1 MGKKTKS
8 VSIVTVT
15 QHKRIE
21 CLMILKDLIK
31 EQTYKK
37 IIEWVIVEGSATKEE
52 AEKNKKNIIAM
63 QDDIE
68 IKIVYVPYEEGKN
81 QIGYLRNLGNR
92 NCKGDI
98 VVCMDDDDYYFPM
111 RVEHAVTELCATN
124 KKIAGCSDI
133 ILYDYIV
140 EKLYKFKPFA
150 PNHSTNACFA
160 YKRDYAGKY
169 DDSKVCAEEPSF
181 TNNFATPMVQ
191 LDSYRVMVVN
201 SHNGNTFNK
210 RELLVAGTLGLNP
223 KCSELDKKI
232 TELIP
237 EKYLERYKKIFVEPK
252 TSEYDIVFF
261 MGGFFSEFDP
271 SDRSLQG
278 MIRSVIFL
286 SSEFQKHGRLV
297 AVYGPFKNKSVYHGV
312 DYICWK
318 EFPFQDTHNTVIMW
332 RTNGLLSM
340 IPFHIKAKHLYLDLH
355 DGVLNDQY
363 HKYFDENRIHKIF
376 LKSEFHR
383 AVFKSQSKKPFPNE
397 KIEIIGNGIDDTI
410 FTHSQE
416 EEQRNP
422 FRFCYTT
429 CYSKGLIQI
438 LEHMWPIIFAA
449 EPRSELHV
457 YGGYQN
463 INEENVRKQI
473 ESLLKTPG
481 VMDHGRQGID
491 LVIREKK
498 LSTFYLFVTNHP
510 TEVDS
515 ISIKECAKTG
525 CVPLLS
531 NKMVY
536 RGYPGIHFDF
546 IETSKASYEQ
556 VARNIVNVMKQPG
569 LIAEKRK
576 ELEAMNIKKWTE
588 VATEWLE
595 KI

>member
-1 MGKKTKS
+1 MGKKSKSS

-15 QHKRIE
+15 QYKRKD
-21 CLMILKDLIK
+21 CLRIMKDLIK

-37 IIEWVIVEGSATKEE
+37 IIEWVIVEGSATREE
-52 AEKNKKNIIAM
+52 AEQNEKSIIAM
-63 QDDIE
+63 QDDLE
-68 IKIVYVPYEEGKN
+68 VKIVYVPFEEGKN
-81 QIGYLRNLGNR
+81 QIGYLRNVGNR

-98 VVCMDDDDYYFPM
+98 VVCMDDDDYYFPT
-111 RVEHAVTELCATN
+111 RVEHAVKELCATN

-133 ILYDYIV
+133 ILYDYVV

-160 YKRDYAGKY
+160 YKKDYQGNY

-181 TNNFATPMVQ
+181 TNNFSTPMVQ
-191 LDSYRVMVVN
+191 LDPYHVMVVN

-223 KCSELDKKI
+223 KCAELDRKI
-232 TELIP
+232 TDLIP
-237 EKYLERYKKIFVEPK
+237 EKYLDRYKKIFIQPK
-252 TSEYDIVFF
+252 TSEHDVVFY
-261 MGGFFSEFDP
+261 MGGFFQEFDP
-271 SDRSLQG
+271 SDRSLPG
-278 MIRSVIFL
+278 MIRSVVSL
-286 SSEFQKHGRLV
+286 SSEFRKTGRSV
-297 AVYGPFKNKSVYHGV
+297 AVYGPFKDRITYEGV
-312 DYICWK
+312 EYICWK
-318 EFPFQDTHNTVIMW
+318 EFPFQDRHNIIIMW
-332 RTNGLLSM
+332 RTNGLLSL
-340 IPFHIKAKHLYLDLH
+340 IPFRVEATRLYLDLH
-355 DGVLNDQY
+355 DGVLNDQFQQ
-363 HKYFDENRIHKIF
+363 YFDEKRIQKIF

-383 AVFKSQSKKPFPNE
+383 ISFQSQSKRPFPNGS
-397 KIEIIGNGIDDTI
+397 IEVIGNGVDETI
-410 FTHSQE
+410 FEDPQE
-416 EEQRNP
+416 EWRNP

-481 VMDHGRQGID
+481 VMDHGRQSID
-491 LVIREKK
+491 LVIREKRR
-498 LSTFYLFVTNHP
+498 STFYLFVTNHP

-515 ISIKECAKTG
+515 ISIKECARTG
-525 CVPLLS
+525 CIPILS

-536 RGYPGIHFDF
+536 KGYPGIHFDF

-556 VARNIVNVMKQPG
+556 VAQKIVGLMKESRF
-569 LIAEKRK
+569 IEEKRK
-576 ELEAMNIKKWTE
+576 ELVSLDIDNWQG
-588 VATEWLE
+588 VAQKWLE
-595 KI
+595 KL